1 MFGMTFLVCD
11 PVPSPLRLLSILTG
25 NYTGKELWC
34 GQIPFPSQ
42 KDAEVIIMLSKQ
54 QLFDYSGLTAERPEF
69 MVFKERVLSICSLC
83 WIMDPVNR
91 PSMGTIEA
99 IMRCVYIDG
108 ICPLHLISNLF

>member
-34 GQIPFPSQ
+34 GQIPFSSQ

-83 WIMDPVNR
+83 WIIDPVNR
-91 PSMGTIEA
+91 PTMGTTAA
-99 IMRCVYIDG
+99 IMRCVLQSITF
-108 ICPLHLISNLF
+108 ICF